1 MKKNRFFR
9 MMTMGAILV
18 ALVCWMTMSVSAA
31 ELTGRLEGMPE
42 ELENHVLVQYRGN
55 GDCKELTGSVA
66 VMLLFVDEPG
76 HAWTKAERDTYY
88 NKIFEQ
94 CAQVEAAAAAYN
106 THLEFGYCYATASW
120 PETLD
125 NSAEIFDAMDSLMS
139 QAGLGNR
146 DSAHEN
152 LKQMFNKDEAAIFVV
167 LNKTGRANA
176 YMSTGTGGT
185 EFAILYNDSNP
196 FWHEM
201 NHLFG
206 AVDYYFP
213 DEVEDAAYLY
223 LGENIMID
231 SSCRVIDEFTA
242 YLIGWTDVLYSCGR
256 GFLYETAWLTQEYI
270 NQSLAEETYTGY
282 TVKTYDHGTYEG
294 YMENGQYHDYGTF
307 TWNDGGKYV
316 GEWDHGYMTG
326 YGTFYWNDGAV
337 YEGWF
342 VKGALQGYGTCTYA
356 NGYTLSGYWENNQ
369 FVG

>member
-1 MKKNRFFR
+1 MKKSRFFR
-9 MMTMGAILV
+9 MITV
-18 ALVCWMTMSVSAA
+18 ALVLAALMAVMGTQASAA
-31 ELTGRLEGMPE
+31 ELTGRLEGVPE
-42 ELENHVLVQYRGN
+42 ELENHVLLQHRGN
-55 GDCKELTGSVA
+55 GDCEEMTGSIA

-88 NKIFEQ
+88 NQIFEQ
-94 CAQVEAAAAAYN
+94 SAQVEAAAAAYN

-242 YLIGWTDVLYSCGR
+242 YLIGWTDELHSSTL
-256 GFLYETAWLTQEYI
+256 GFLYETAWLTREYI
-270 NQSLAEETYTGY
+270 NEAVAAETITGY
-282 TVKTYDHGTYEG
+282 GVTTSKYGTYEG
-294 YMENGQYHDYGTF
+294 YMINGIANGQGTY
-307 TWNDGGKYV
+307 TWNDGGSYS
-316 GEWDHGYMTG
+316 GQWDNGAITG
-326 YGTFYWNDGAV
+326 YGTFRWADGTV
-337 YEGWF
+337 YEGDF
-342 VKGALQGYGTCTYA
+342 LNGNMHGYGTMTYA
-356 NGYTLSGYWENNQ
+356 NGYTLTGYWENSQ